1 MKRANLLMTVGAVL
15 LVAGVALVWVLG
27 RDDGGDTVAERRV
40 QVLVARADLAVGES
54 GDDAVAAGKVSLEEV
69 AVSEVVEGALMS
81 PTAMAGTIL
90 TRGVGEGQQVLGIDV
105 RSSLLRAGSIEIPDG
120 KQAVAL
126 TTSFTA
132 GGGGY
137 AGPGDRVNIFVNI
150 APSTPG
156 APRAPFTEL
165 LLSDIEVLDV
175 SEELT
180 PQRALPAAATDGT
193 TPAPASRPVGATITL
208 LVALDPAQAEQAIF
222 ANSQNT
228 LWFTLLPEGQ
238 EPSATEGVDY
248 GQGYLEGMTR

>member
-1 MKRANLLMTVGAVL
+1 MKRANLLMTVGVML

-27 RDDGGDTVAERRV
+27 RDDGGDAVKERRV
-40 QVLVARADLAVGES
+40 QVLVARVDLAVGES

-69 AVSEVVEGALMS
+69 AASEVVDGALLS
-81 PTAMAGTIL
+81 PTSMAGTIL
-90 TRGVGEGQQVLGIDV
+90 ATAVPEGQQVLGTNV
-105 RSSLLRAGSIEIPDG
+105 RSSLLRTGSIEIPKG

-126 TTSFTA
+126 TTTFTA
-132 GGGGY
+132 GGAGY
-137 AGPGDRVNIFVNI
+137 AGPGDRVNIFVNVDP
-150 APSTPG
+150 ATPG
-156 APRAPFTEL
+156 APRAPFTGL
-165 LLSDIEVLDV
+165 LLSDVEVLDV

-180 PQRALPAAATDGT
+180 PQRALPAAATDGS
-193 TPAPASRPVGATITL
+193 TPASASRPVGATITL

-222 ANSQNT
+222 ANSQNS